1 VRGIGVTTQEIK
13 RDTFGAMPI
22 PEPGHLDDI
31 LATAG
36 DLSIVLTDGG
46 KVMSVSADQENP
58 VFRRLDHWIGR
69 DIREVLTVESVPKL
83 DAQLEALESGDATGG
98 RMELNHK
105 TGSDGSFAVRYTIHR
120 FGDPG
125 TYLMIGHDLGAI
137 AEIQQQL
144 VNAQIAL
151 ERDYEQRRETDT
163 RFRVVLEY
171 GSVPSIIV
179 ETESGLITDS
189 NTDAATLFG
198 AAQQGVGGDPI
209 SDHLVAPDGSSVLK
223 RLVDAT
229 AGGKERA
236 EVKLALTSDN
246 REVTASVVHFRAASE
261 RLFLVS
267 FVDGLK
273 TVEAE
278 DDLDGLKELFEKGPE
293 GIVVTTSEG
302 RILKANETFLNLVE
316 APDASAVLGTSLHKF
331 LSRGRVDYGV
341 LARHAT
347 ETGFMRHYAT
357 NLTTIFGGRL
367 SAELSATSVG
377 DDEGSIIFVIRDV
390 NRAEKNSSIDM
401 NDENARN
408 VMALVGTSTL
418 KEIVAETT
426 DVIERMCIETAV
438 DLTRNNRV
446 AAAEMLGLS
455 RQSLY
460 VRLRKFGLLKRDET
474 E

>member
-1 VRGIGVTTQEIK
+1 MTTQEIK

-22 PEPGHLDDI
+22 PEQGHLDDI

-83 DAQLEALESGDATGG
+83 DAQLAALDAGDATGG
-98 RMELNHK
+98 RMELNHS
-105 TGSDGSFAVRYTIHR
+105 TESGGSFAVRYTIHR
-120 FGDPG
+120 FGEHG

-171 GSVPSIIV
+171 GSAPTIIV
-179 ETESGLITDS
+179 SAETGAITDG
-189 NTDAATLFG
+189 NTNAATLFG
-198 AAQQGVGGDPI
+198 SSQLGITGDDL
-209 SDHLVAPDGSSVLK
+209 SDHVRSSDGTSILK
-223 RLVDAT
+223 ALEAAT
-229 AGGKERA
+229 AGGKEKADIAVVLKSGDR
-236 EVKLALTSDN
+236 D
-246 REVTASVVHFRAASE
+246 VTASVVHFRAASE
-261 RLFLVS
+261 RLFMCS
-267 FVDGLK
+267 FAEGTHVH
-273 TVEAE
+273 TTE
-278 DDLDGLKELFEKGPE
+278 DDAYEGLTALFDKGPE
-293 GIVVTTSEG
+293 GIIATTNEG
-302 RILKANETFLNLVE
+302 RILKANEAFLKMVE
-316 APDASAVLGTSLHKF
+316 APDASAILGTSLHKF
-331 LSRGRVDYGV
+331 MSRGRVDFGV
-341 LARHAT
+341 LTKHAP

-357 NLTTIFGGRL
+357 NLITIFGGRL
-367 SAELSATSVG
+367 SAELSATAVG
-377 DDEGSIIFVIRDV
+377 DDDGSLIFVIRDV
-390 NRAEKNSSIDM
+390 NRADTSGSLDV

-460 VRLRKFGLLKRDET
+460 VRLRKFGLLKRDGSE
-474 E
+474 